1 MVEKLADWLPADEW
15 MTRTAHGCKQLS
27 LILNV
32 RVGLGAD
39 EQFEDDDALQEL
51 RHKVLSQ
58 EEG

>member
-15 MTRTAHGCKQLS
+15 MARMAHGCKQPS

-39 EQFEDDDALQEL
+39 EQFEDDDALEEL